1 MIDPGDKRPNLMSEE
16 EEEFLND
23 EEYIKL
29 MVDVFSE
36 ADDYTEL
43 TDEDKI
49 LQEFGYQSTMWTFL
63 LLYR

>member
-49 LQEFGYQSTMWTFL
+49 LQEFGY
-63 LLYR
+63 